1 MSLAERAARR
11 AENEPTLA
19 RPAWSLADLS
29 ESRRWAYYLLLPSLL
44 LVAAVAIYPVASG
57 VWLSFQ
63 RYNLLR
69 APVPTFIGL
78 VQYADLAGDPIFWTS
93 VRNTVVWVTVGA
105 GSQFLLGLITALALN
120 RPGVRGLGF
129 LRVGLLL
136 PWLMPTV
143 VAGHMWSLLLDSR
156 LGVVNDVLVRMGL
169 VHGYVAWFAQAE
181 TAMWSV
187 LTVDLWKNFP
197 FFTLLL
203 LAGLQGVP
211 DELYEAAEVDGA
223 GAWYRFLRITLP
235 LLTPV
240 IVGGHFASDRP
251 GQLARPDDHPDAWRA
266 RTCYA
271 RAVSARLQR
280 CLYGVQFR
288 RCRGSGYGDVG
299 LADAVHVCLR
309 PSLGRC
315 ARLSDARCSVPDVK
329 PSACTTW
336 LRTRSCSVRSRL
348 RSFRSSGRCS
358 RHSNPTRT
366 SSLLRSSTY
375 RCARRFRT
383 TPRCGRKLVS
393 R

>member
-1 MSLAERAARR
+1 MSLAQRAAPTIESGKVGR
-11 AENEPTLA
+11 AT
-19 RPAWSLADLS
+19 WHLADLS

-44 LVAAVAIYPVASG
+44 LVAAVAIYPVGSG

-69 APVPTFIGL
+69 APIPSFIGL
-78 VQYADLAGDPIFWTS
+78 EQYADLASDPVFWTS

-120 RPGVRGLGF
+120 RPGLRALGF

-156 LGVVNDVLVRMGL
+156 VGVINDVLLRLGL
-169 VHGYVAWFAQAE
+169 VQTYVAWFAQAE

-187 LTVDLWKNFP
+187 LVVDLWKNFP

-223 GAWYRFLRITLP
+223 GAWYRFLGITMP

-240 IVGGHFASDRP
+240 IVAAVILRVIGLVNAPDLMIILTHGGP
-251 GQLARPDDHPDAWRA
+251 
-266 RTCYA
+266 
-271 RAVSARLQR
+271 
-280 CLYGVQFR
+280 
-288 RCRGSGYGDVG
+288 G
-299 LADAVHVCLR
+299 LATHVL
-309 PSLGRC
+309 
-315 ARLSDARCSVPDVK
+315 
-329 PSACTTW
+329 
-336 LRTRSCSVRSRL
+336 
-348 RSFRSSGRCS
+348 
-358 RHSNPTRT
+358 
-366 SSLLRSSTY
+366 SLLAFNSAYTGFNFG
-375 RCARRFRT
+375 AAAAIAT
-383 TPRCGRKLVS
+383 VMLVVLMVFTS
-393 R
+393 AYVRVSGVTRE

>member
-1 MSLAERAARR
+1 MSLAERATRVER
-11 AENEPTLA
+11 TVGPSTWN
-19 RPAWSLADLS
+19 LADLS
-29 ESRRWAYYLLLPSLL
+29 ETRRWAYFLLLPSLL
-44 LVAAVAIYPVASG
+44 LVAAVALYPVGSG

-78 VQYADLAGDPIFWTS
+78 GQYADLVADPVFWAS

-156 LGVVNDVLVRMGL
+156 LGVVNDLLMRLGL
-169 VHGYVAWFAQAE
+169 VQTYVAWFAQAE
-181 TAMWSV
+181 TAMWAV
-187 LTVDLWKNFP
+187 LIVDLWKNFP

-240 IVGGHFASDRP
+240 IVAAVILRVIGLVNAPDLMIILTHGGP
-251 GQLARPDDHPDAWRA
+251 
-266 RTCYA
+266 
-271 RAVSARLQR
+271 
-280 CLYGVQFR
+280 
-288 RCRGSGYGDVG
+288 G
-299 LADAVHVCLR
+299 LATHVL
-309 PSLGRC
+309 
-315 ARLSDARCSVPDVK
+315 
-329 PSACTTW
+329 
-336 LRTRSCSVRSRL
+336 
-348 RSFRSSGRCS
+348 
-358 RHSNPTRT
+358 
-366 SSLLRSSTY
+366 SLLAFNNAYTGFNFG
-375 RCARRFRT
+375 AAAAVAT
-383 TPRCGRKLVS
+383 VMLVLLMLFTS
-393 R
+393 AYVRVSGVTRE